1 MSIFD
6 PLKASIA
13 PYLVIIKLAVVA
25 AVFLG
30 GLFTG
35 CQWQESRDDKKI
47 EKAQSAVLYYKG
59 QAEVN
64 ASALTEVN
72 KQYKANKQA
81 ALEWRQRADDS
92 ARAAEKEKRENDKE
106 LQKWAEEVDRLKKDP
121 DCKAL
126 MEAPLCK
133 AITSF

>member
-1 MSIFD
+1 MSLFD

-13 PYLVIIKLAVVA
+13 PYLATIKLAVVA

-35 CQWQESRDDKKI
+35 CQWQESRDVKKI

-59 QAEVN
+59 QAEAN
-64 ASALTEVN
+64 AEALTEVN

-81 ALEWRQRADDS
+81 ALEWQQRASD
-92 ARAAEKEKRENDKE
+92 AAEAAEKQKKLNREEQLKWERE
-106 LQKWAEEVDRLKKDP
+106 LAEAKKDP
-121 DCKAL
+121 G
-126 MEAPLCK
+126 CK
-133 AITSF
+133 AILETKICNIKSF